1 MKKFLLLPALMLS
14 LLASVQDAQDTTAI
28 DTAYL
33 REQTEAL
40 AATTKRAGGFIW
52 KKISGRKKEE
62 SFEEP
67 AAETQQTEA

>member
-1 MKKFLLLPALMLS
+1 MLS
-14 LLASVQDAQDTTAI
+14 LLASGQDAQDTTAI

-52 KKISGRKKEE
+52 KKSRERKKKNHL
-62 SFEEP
+62 
-67 AAETQQTEA
+67 TNQLQRLRKRRLKL